1 MRALLLSATALL
13 AAPGLAQAQDAGHG
27 DHSAH
32 AGHTAAMPEPDPAQV
47 EANPHAGH
55 TMPAEAT
62 PPDPH
67 AGHTMPADPPPA
79 DPHSGHAMPADP
91 HAGHVMPQPGA
102 PVGNAPPPPVP
113 TDHAADAL
121 FDPATMARARKAMG
135 REMRFTGSMVL
146 VDRLEYQGG
155 DHYRWGVEAWAGG
168 DIDRVQLKSEGEG
181 RFGDKAEQAEV
192 QLLWSRAVSPF
203 WNVQLGLRH
212 DFEPRPSR
220 SYAVVGI
227 EGLAPYWLHVSG
239 QLFLS
244 DKGDLRAR
252 VEASHDMRITQR
264 LILQPRLEADLAAQ
278 DMPAIGVGAGLSQ
291 FELGARLRYEVQP
304 EFAPYLG
311 VEWSR
316 KTGET
321 ARLSRLAG
329 EDPGAVRV
337 VAGIR
342 FWF

>member
-1 MRALLLSATALL
+1 MLLLASAAVLLAPPGTALAQHAGHDMPVPEQ
-13 AAPGLAQAQDAGHG
+13 AADPHAGHG
-27 DHSAH
+27 SAI
-32 AGHTAAMPEPDPAQV
+32 PEPDPAQI
-47 EANPHAGH
+47 EADPHAGH
-55 TMPAEAT
+55 A
-62 PPDPH
+62 DPH
-67 AGHTMPADPPPA
+67 AGHTMPSPPPA
-79 DPHSGHAMPADP
+79 EDHSGHDA
-91 HAGHVMPQPGA
+91 HQGHVMPAAVAEPG
-102 PVGNAPPPPVP
+102 NMPPPPVP
-113 TDHAADAL
+113 ADHAADAL
-121 FDPATMARARKAMG
+121 FDPAVMAGKRKDLA

-181 RFGDKAEQAEV
+181 KFGDKAEQAEV

-220 SYAVVGI
+220 SYAVFGI

-291 FELGARLRYEVQP
+291 FELGARLRYEIQP

-316 KTGET
+316 KTGKT

-329 EDPGAVRV
+329 EDPGAVRF